1 MSISSIIISVYRIY
15 KNGGL
20 NMDIFTIGIS
30 LLGLLFGTICG
41 GIITRTMIY
50 KKLEIAKN
58 NAKQIIQNAENEA
71 NLESKRL
78 IQEAKIESQV
88 IIQEAKEQAV
98 EQKENAKAIETRA
111 IEMEKGITKFSEL
124 LEKREFQLEKKEQ
137 ELQEK
142 TGLIN
147 EQHEQ
152 VTSMIEEQKERLYH
166 VAKLSQEDAKQ
177 ELFSNLEQEFQQE
190 IDILL
195 KQKQLAAEKN
205 VDIHAKALLVQAM
218 ERYSGEVTA
227 ERNVAVVQLLSDDV
241 KGKIIGREGRNIR
254 TFESLTGAD
263 VIIDDTPEAVVIS
276 CFDPI
281 RREVAKRALE
291 QLVLDGRIHP
301 TRIEEVVNK
310 AKEEVERFIIEKGES
325 VIDEL
330 GIGEVSTILIEA
342 LGKLHF
348 RTSYGQNILKHSIEV
363 AHLSGVMASELGL
376 DIRMAK
382 RAGLFHDIGK
392 AIDFEQEGSHVDLGV
407 EIATH
412 AHEPEIV
419 INAIASHHGDTDANS
434 IIASLVAIADTLSA
448 ARTGA
453 RNESLE
459 FYVQRLKDLEA
470 IANDNE
476 GVENSFAIQA
486 GRELRVI
493 VQPEVMDDVETMRLA
508 KSIRERIE
516 AELQYPGT
524 VKITV
529 VREMRAV
536 EIAK

>member
-1 MSISSIIISVYRIY
+1 MSIFLLIIVLS
-15 KNGGL
+15 
-20 NMDIFTIGIS
+20 
-30 LLGLLFGTICG
+30 LGLLFGIICG
-41 GIITRTMIY
+41 GFVTRTLIY
-50 KKLEIAKN
+50 KKLEAARN
-58 NAKQIIQNAENEA
+58 SASDIILNAET
-71 NLESKRL
+71 
-78 IQEAKIESQV
+78 EAKA
-88 IIQEAKEQAV
+88 EAKKLLSDAKSEAQAMIQDAKV
-98 EQKENAKAIETRA
+98 QTMEQKENAKVIENRA
-111 IEMEKGITKFSEL
+111 VEMEKGMTKFSEL
-124 LEKREFQLEKKEQ
+124 LEKRESQIEKKEN
-137 ELQEK
+137 EIEK
-142 TGLIN
+142 KENEIN
-147 EQHEQ
+147 KQHEEVQ
-152 VTSMIEEQKERLYH
+152 QMIAEEKERLYR
-166 VAKLSQEDAKQ
+166 VAQLTEADAKS
-177 ELFSNLEQEFQQE
+177 ELFANLEQEFQTE

-195 KQKQLAAEKN
+195 KQKQKMAEKKID
-205 VDIHAKALLVQAM
+205 VHAKALLVQTM
-218 ERYSGEVTA
+218 ERYSSEVTT

-254 TFESLTGAD
+254 TFEALTGAD

-281 RREVAKRALE
+281 RREIAKRALE

-310 AKEEVERFIIEKGES
+310 SRAEVERFIADKGES
-325 VIDEL
+325 IIDEL
-330 GIGEVSTILIEA
+330 GIGEVSNLLIEA

-348 RTSYGQNILKHSIEV
+348 RTSYGQNILKHSVEV
-363 AHLSGVMASELGL
+363 AHLSGMMASELGL
-376 DIRMAK
+376 DVRMAK

-392 AIDFEQEGSHVDLGV
+392 AVDFDKEGSHVDLGV
-407 EIATH
+407 ELANN
-412 AHEPEIV
+412 AHEPEVV
-419 INAIASHHGDTDANS
+419 INSIASHHGDVEATS

-493 VQPEVMDDVETMRLA
+493 VQPEVIGDVEALRLA
-508 KSIRERIE
+508 KRIRERIE

>member
-1 MSISSIIISVYRIY
+1 MYILIY
-15 KNGGL
+15 ENGGL
-20 NMDIFTIGIS
+20 QMDIFTIVIS

-58 NAKQIIQNAENEA
+58 NAKQIILDAENEA
-71 NLESKRL
+71 NSESKRL
-78 IQEAKIESQV
+78 IQEAKIESQG
-88 IIQEAKEQAV
+88 IIQEAKEQAI
-98 EQKENAKAIETRA
+98 EQKENAKTIEQRA

-124 LEKREFQLEKKEQ
+124 LEKREFQLEKKEH

-142 TGLIN
+142 TEQMN
-147 EQHEQ
+147 EQYAD
-152 VTSMIEEQKERLYH
+152 VTRMIEEQKERLYQ
-166 VAKLSQEDAKQ
+166 VAQLSEEEAKQ
-177 ELFSNLEQEFQQE
+177 ELFHNLEHEFQHE

-195 KQKQLAAEKN
+195 KQKQQAAERN
-205 VDIHAKALLVQAM
+205 VDVHAKALLVQAM

-310 AKEEVERFIIEKGES
+310 SKAEVERFIIEKGES
-325 VIDEL
+325 IIDEL
-330 GIGEVSTILIEA
+330 GIGEVSNILIEA

-363 AHLSGVMASELGL
+363 AHLTGMMAAELGL
-376 DIRMAK
+376 DVRLAK

-412 AHEPEIV
+412 AHEPEVV
-419 INAIASHHGDTDANS
+419 INAIASHHGDTEATS

-493 VQPEVMDDVETMRLA
+493 VQPEMMNDVETMRLA

-529 VREMRAV
+529 VREMRAI

>member
-1 MSISSIIISVYRIY
+1 
-15 KNGGL
+15 
-20 NMDIFTIGIS
+20 MDVFTIVIS

-41 GIITRTMIY
+41 GFITRTLIY

-58 NAKQIIQNAENEA
+58 NAKQIILNAENEA
-71 NLESKRL
+71 KLESKKL
-78 IQEAKIESQV
+78 IQEAKVESQV
-88 IIQEAKEQAV
+88 LVQEAKEQAQ
-98 EQKENAKAIETRA
+98 EQKENAKAIENRA

-124 LEKREFQLEKKEQ
+124 LEKREFQLEKKEN

-142 TGLIN
+142 TDLIK
-147 EQHEQ
+147 EQHDQ
-152 VTSMIEEQKERLYH
+152 VNNMIEEQKERLYR
-166 VAKLSQEDAKQ
+166 VANLSPEDAKS
-177 ELFSNLEQEFQQE
+177 ELFRNLEHEFQTE

-195 KQKQLAAEKN
+195 KQKQQAAEKN
-205 VDIHAKALLVQAM
+205 IDIHAKALLVQAM
-218 ERYSGEVTA
+218 ERYSSDVTT

-254 TFESLTGAD
+254 TFEALTGAD

-281 RREVAKRALE
+281 RREIAKRALE

-301 TRIEEVVNK
+301 TRIEELVNK
-310 AKEEVERFIIEKGES
+310 SKAEVERFIVDKGETI
-325 VIDEL
+325 IDEL
-330 GIGEVSTILIEA
+330 GIGEVSSMLIEA

-348 RTSYGQNILKHSIEV
+348 RTSYGQNILRHSIEV
-363 AHLSGVMASELGL
+363 SHLCGMMASELGL
-376 DIRMAK
+376 DVRMAK

-407 EIATH
+407 ELATS

-419 INAIASHHGDTDANS
+419 INSIASHHGDVEATS

-459 FYVQRLKDLEA
+459 FYIQRLKDLEA
-470 IANDNE
+470 IANDND

-493 VQPEVMDDVETMRLA
+493 VQPEVMSDAETLRLA
-508 KSIRERIE
+508 KTIRERIE
-516 AELQYPGT
+516 AEMQYPGT

-529 VREMRAV
+529 VREMRAI